1 MLFCLTF
8 VYNVAACRFIY
19 SLLCQNIRGVS
30 QTRYDYCPG
39 HPCSRKYQGIQV
51 LVTANKALVGH
62 FMPGTV
68 CNMETGTFFLGLFC

>member
-8 VYNVAACRFIY
+8 VYNVATCRFIY

-39 HPCSRKYQGIQV
+39 HPCSRKYQGIQG
-51 LVTANKALVGH
+51 AGN
-62 FMPGTV
+62 
-68 CNMETGTFFLGLFC
+68 CE

>member
-8 VYNVAACRFIY
+8 VYNVATCRFIY

-39 HPCSRKYQGIQV
+39 HPCSRKYQGIQG
-51 LVTANKALVGH
+51 AGNCEIG
-62 FMPGTV
+62 PGRTLYAGNV
-68 CNMETGTFFLGLFC
+68 CNVETGTFFLGLFC